1 MAAEPGSERP
11 HLAGIVE
18 DRWNLGLASVL
29 SSRGWRHR
37 VVPHAGYG
45 NGEVVRVLARVI
57 LAPPTYDPAAGDALL
72 QRRGWRNF
80 FTAEALDVPVTVTVA
95 GEEHQV
101 RTDRSG
107 NVDARLPNPGLAP
120 GWAEVTVQAADS
132 QPATARVRV
141 IGDDVEL
148 GIVSDIDDTV
158 LSTYLPRPLVAAYN
172 TFVAREEAR
181 RPVRGMAQLYERLLA
196 EHPSAPTVYVST
208 GAWNTA
214 PTLRRFLYRNGLP
227 EGPLLL
233 TDWGPTN
240 TGWFRSGREHKRA
253 CLESLAADF
262 PRIRW
267 VLVGDDG
274 QHDPV
279 IKADFAR
286 TPPDQVRAIA
296 IRELPMTEQV
306 LAHGTPGARRD
317 GEATQL
323 GVPEVRGRD
332 GHDIAARLLP
342 LQ

>member
-1 MAAEPGSERP
+1 MTDSRP
-11 HLAGIVE
+11 HLAGLVE
-18 DRWNLGLASVL
+18 DQWNLGLARML
-29 SSRGWRHR
+29 ASRGWRHA
-37 VVPHAGYG
+37 VVPHVGYG
-45 NGEVVRVLARVI
+45 NGEIVRVLARVI
-57 LAPPTYDPAAGDALL
+57 LAPPTDAPKAGDALL

-80 FTAEALDVPVTVTVA
+80 VTAEALDVPVTVTI
-95 GEEHQV
+95 GGHHHTV

-107 NVDARLPNPGLAP
+107 NVDARLPDPGLAT
-120 GWAEVTVQAADS
+120 GWAEVTLQAEDS
-132 QPATARVRV
+132 EPATGRVRV

-181 RPVRGMAQLYERLLA
+181 RPVPGMADLYTRLLA
-196 EHPSAPTVYVST
+196 DHPGAPTVYVST

-214 PTLRRFLYRNGLP
+214 PTLRRFLYRHGLP

-240 TGWFRSGREHKRA
+240 TGWFRSGQKHKRA
-253 CLESLAADF
+253 CLELLAADF

-274 QHDPV
+274 QHDPA
-279 IKADFAR
+279 IYADFAR
-286 TPPDQVRAIA
+286 SHRDRVRAIA

-306 LAHGTPGARRD
+306 LAHGTPGALPD
-317 GEATQL
+317 GEATQD
-323 GVPEVRGRD
+323 GVPEVRGAD
-332 GHDIAARLLP
+332 GDALAEHLLDV
-342 LQ
+342 L

>member
-1 MAAEPGSERP
+1 VTDSRP
-11 HLAGIVE
+11 HLAGLVE
-18 DRWNLGLASVL
+18 DQWNLGLARIL
-29 SSRGWRHR
+29 SNRGWRHW
-37 VVPHAGYG
+37 VVPHVGYG
-45 NGEVVRVLARVI
+45 NSEVVRVLARVI
-57 LAPPTYDPAAGDALL
+57 LAPPTYDPKAGDALL

-80 FTAEALDVPVTVTVA
+80 VTAEALGVPVTVTI
-95 GEEHQV
+95 GGQRHTV

-107 NVDARLPNPGLAP
+107 NVDARLPDPGLAT
-120 GWAEVTVQAADS
+120 GWAEVTLQAEDS
-132 QPATARVRV
+132 APATARVLV
-141 IGDDVEL
+141 IGEDVEL

-181 RPVRGMAQLYERLLA
+181 RPVPGMADLYQRMLA
-196 EHPSAPTVYVST
+196 EHPGGPTIYVST

-214 PTLRRFLYRNGLP
+214 PTLRRFLSRHGFP
-227 EGPLLL
+227 EGALLL

-274 QHDPV
+274 QHDPA
-279 IKADFAR
+279 IYADFAGAHHDR
-286 TPPDQVRAIA
+286 VRAIA

-306 LAHGTPGARRD
+306 LAHGTPGALTD
-317 GEATQL
+317 GEATRL
-323 GVPEVRGRD
+323 RVPEVRGAD
-332 GHDIAARLLP
+332 GDAIAEHLLN
-342 LQ
+342 LL